1 MRANSWCLHRGQTD
15 CIAPGGVASERAAL
29 SRRAQSNLGAEVDS
43 RRPAADIPREEDR
56 DALADIIW
64 FIKGAQSI
72 DKDFA
77 LDHRHIEAL
86 RRYRVTNVDQVVEKA
101 RRELGE
107 RCDRI
112 INTYQT
118 KIDEL

>member
-1 MRANSWCLHRGQTD
+1 MTD
-15 CIAPGGVASERAAL
+15 LIPS
-29 SRRAQSNLGAEVDS
+29 
-43 RRPAADIPREEDR
+43 ADIPREEDR
-56 DALADIIW
+56 DALADVIW

-101 RRELGE
+101 RRELAN
-107 RCDRI
+107 RCDRLME
-112 INTYQT
+112 TYQAQ
-118 KIDEL
+118 IDKLNSKLRAKRRGKKVRK